1 MAAVPAIVVAVAV
14 KNLAVSDSQNGLC
27 DTRTARTRDI
37 SDSSP
42 RSERDVSQ
50 YSSLPETP
58 CPPPHAEALPD
69 PRDGRCCCCCCCGEP
84 VPRRR

>member
-1 MAAVPAIVVAVAV
+1 MPVVHVVVVGVAV

-27 DTRTARTRDI
+27 DTRTDRTRDV
-37 SDSSP
+37 SDSSS
-42 RSERDVSQ
+42 RSERDVSP

-58 CPPPHAEALPD
+58 CPPLPAAALPD
-69 PRDGRCCCCCCCGEP
+69 PRGGRCCCCGEP